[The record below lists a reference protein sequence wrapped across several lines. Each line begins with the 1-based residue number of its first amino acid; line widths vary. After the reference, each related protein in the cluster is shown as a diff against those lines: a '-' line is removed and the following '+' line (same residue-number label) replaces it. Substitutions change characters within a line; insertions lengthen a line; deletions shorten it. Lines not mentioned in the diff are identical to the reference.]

1 MSVPDFPAIVPSS
14 RTFTHGRF
22 PANVWNGAR
31 GAADAVRQGIGSHE
45 HQLGLTYLG
54 LTMEE
59 SAAIRTHFNQA
70 LSTYDTFDL
79 PTTVW
84 CAEDPMTAGLIDGHQ
99 WRYASPPSYVNVG
112 CALVNVSV
120 ELVTAPWS
128 ATFKGLPNHLGSLAD
143 VGLGVPVAGDELAY
157 NGSSWWSQP

>member
-1 MSVPDFPAIVPSS
+1 MSAPDFPAMVPSS

-22 PANVWNGAR
+22 PATVWAGAR
-31 GAADAVRQGIGSHE
+31 GTADAVRHGIGSHE
-45 HQLGLTYLG
+45 HMLSLIYLG

-59 SAAIRTHFNQA
+59 AGALRTHYNQA

-79 PTTVW
+79 PAMVW
-84 CAEDPMTAGLIDGHQ
+84 SAEDPMTASLIDGHQ
-99 WRYASPPSYVNVG
+99 WRYSAAPSTVNVG
-112 CALVNVSV
+112 CALVNVTIS
-120 ELVTAPWS
+120 LVSAPWA

-143 VGLGVPVAGDELAY
+143 VGLGVPVAGDQLTY